1 MKLGQRTLQILKNFS
16 GINPSLY
23 FKEGNGLATISPS
36 KSIVAY
42 ATTSETIPASFGV
55 YDVSKFISILSSFT
69 DPEIDIQDKFCLITE
84 GNQRVKYH
92 FADVTMI
99 KTPPENKIKFPAP
112 DVEFDLP
119 NETYASVMKVL
130 GILSLP
136 EIAFIGDGKKVV
148 VAAID
153 SRGAINDTFSVDVG
167 ETDKVFKGIFKQ
179 ENLKILPDNYKVSIS
194 GKGIARFTSADIEY
208 YVSMESTSEF

>member
-1 MKLGQRTLQILKNFS
+1 MKFGQKTLQILKNFS

-23 FKEGNGLATISPS
+23 FKEGNSIATISPS
-36 KSIVAY
+36 KSMVAY
-42 ATTSETIPASFGV
+42 GTISETIPKPFGI
-55 YDVSKFISILSSFT
+55 YDVSKFISIISNFS
-69 DPEIDIQDKFCLITE
+69 DPDINIQDKFAEITE

-99 KTPPENKIKFPAP
+99 KTPPESKIKFPEP
-112 DVEFDLP
+112 DVEFDLS
-119 NETYASVMKVL
+119 NETLASVIKVL
-130 GILSLP
+130 GILGLP

-153 SRGAINDTFSVDVG
+153 SRGAVNDTFSVDVG
-167 ETDKVFKGIFKQ
+167 DTDMVFKGIFKQ
-179 ENLKILPDNYKVSIS
+179 ENLKILPDNYRVAIS